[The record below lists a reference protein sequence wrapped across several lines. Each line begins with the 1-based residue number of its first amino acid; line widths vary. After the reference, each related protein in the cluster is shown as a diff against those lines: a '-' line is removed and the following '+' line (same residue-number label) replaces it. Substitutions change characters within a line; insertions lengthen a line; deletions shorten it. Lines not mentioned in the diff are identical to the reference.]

1 MYVIMYDMAK
11 PFVMSSDLPILIFV
25 GCWLR
30 ILITNRILV
39 LKTIKLENTKM

>member
-25 GCWLR
+25 GC
-30 ILITNRILV
+30 
-39 LKTIKLENTKM
+39 